1 MHRTCHAAATILNLK
16 SEGNNEVSWLLNALK
31 EEHQQWRQ
39 SQVVKKAEES
49 EQIELLMKMKLG
61 QEESKMTEEV
71 PVFLNYPLVQVID
84 CFLGSRMN
92 NWRAISL
99 YISLM
104 EKPSWGIYDGVRFL
118 CAVDLCRT
126 HAALGAERNLLGAEK
141 SVGLY
146 LAGVTFGGPEM
157 HSVKHLL
164 RLADE

>member
-1 MHRTCHAAATILNLK
+1 LK
-16 SEGNNEVSWLLNALK
+16 SEGDNEVSWLLKALK
-31 EEHQQWRQ
+31 EEHRQWRQ

-61 QEESKMTEEV
+61 QEESKVAEQV
-71 PVFLNYPLVQVID
+71 PAFLNYPPAQVID

-104 EKPSWGIYDGVRFL
+104 ERPSWGVYDGVRLL

-126 HAALGAERNLLGAEK
+126 HAALGAERSFLGAEK

-146 LAGVTFGGPEM
+146 LAGMAFGGPEM
-157 HSVKHLL
+157 HSVKMYWG
-164 RLADE
+164 LADE